1 MSDKFKLAEQT
12 EETFKV
18 LRGIINDDDAMA
30 DMVIEIDANCHIV
43 AVNHKEEYYYSIVGE
58 NVLNLMSFLNV
69 WNDEDLAE
77 LWIGSV
83 DFREYPFEDGIFT
96 RDYKLIATIKINT
109 EENGV
114 RSYRIQQE

>member
-1 MSDKFKLAEQT
+1 MSDKFTLAKKT
-12 EETFKV
+12 EETFKI

-30 DMVIEIDANCHIV
+30 DMSIEIDSNCHIV
-43 AVNHKEEYYYSIVGE
+43 AVNHKEEYYYSIIGE
-58 NVLNLMSFLNV
+58 NILNLMSFLNV
-69 WNDEDLAE
+69 WDDDGLSE

-96 RDYKLIATIKINT
+96 RDYKLVATIIINT

>member
-1 MSDKFKLAEQT
+1 MSDKFKLAKKT
-12 EETFKV
+12 EETFKI
-18 LRGIINDDDAMA
+18 LRSIVNDDDAMG
-30 DMVIEIDANCHIV
+30 DIVIEIDANCHIV
-43 AVNHKEEYYYSIVGE
+43 AVNHKEEYYYSICGE
-58 NVLNLMSFLNV
+58 NVINLMAFLNV

-96 RDYKLIATIKINT
+96 RDYKLIATIQINT